1 VDVAAVVIDVASEC
15 ARNRCSILSLVQ
27 NLFGLAGG
35 PILTGILSDR
45 YGLSFA
51 LAVVPAF
58 SLLAAVLFV
67 LAARTYVSDLRQA
80 EGERAGTAAGLVPQP
95 A

>member
-1 VDVAAVVIDVASEC
+1 M
-15 ARNRCSILSLVQ
+15 
-27 NLFGLAGG
+27 FGLAGG
-35 PILTGILSDR
+35 PLLTGLLSDR
-45 YGLSFA
+45 YGLQFA

-58 SLLAAVLFV
+58 CLLAAVLFT

-80 EGERAGTAAGLVPQP
+80 RQEDTPQGSALAPQP